1 MVRFQTDALQSG
13 FTVLIESFVK
23 TAVGSINFVA
33 FFYHYLFKRADA
45 VTGGGAESNFSL
57 YNVILSLVHNFIRA
71 VFPDRQRLQ
80 GVQSLFFPVAQKF
93 QIFVVHYYIT
103 FSVAV
108 NIYGKSC
115 TDIIV
120 VVGGIKGCVSVLELF

>member
-1 MVRFQTDALQSG
+1 MPLPAAAQKA
-13 FTVLIESFVK
+13 I
-23 TAVGSINFVA
+23 
-33 FFYHYLFKRADA
+33 
-45 VTGGGAESNFSL
+45 FSL

-103 FSVAV
+103 FPSPSTFTARAAPT
-108 NIYGKSC
+108 S
-115 TDIIV
+115 
-120 VVGGIKGCVSVLELF
+120 SL